1 MIYDYRDAKQLK
13 VDLISGCEKNQ
24 VRGCTAAPEEVYD
37 GRSPLVGSF
46 EYFQS
51 SFQGDLFFFGI
62 GSVSRVPSLCAVAKD
77 EEDDD
82 KRNDTAGEAGRLTT
96 EEERHKMEGYW
107 SMVSDVTI
115 C

>member
-13 VDLISGCEKNQ
+13 VDLISGCEKQN
-24 VRGCTAAPEEVYD
+24 
-37 GRSPLVGSF
+37 PLGSGGGLRWA
-46 EYFQS
+46 QS
-51 SFQGDLFFFGI
+51 ALLNILFLAGGIFFFFFFGI

-82 KRNDTAGEAGRLTT
+82 KRSKTAGEAGRLTT
-96 EEERHKMEGYW
+96 EEERHEMEGYW

>member
-1 MIYDYRDAKQLK
+1 MGA
-13 VDLISGCEKNQ
+13 
-24 VRGCTAAPEEVYD
+24 VR
-37 GRSPLVGSF
+37 SF
-46 EYFQS
+46 EYFVPCRGN
-51 SFQGDLFFFGI
+51 FFFFFGI

-82 KRNDTAGEAGRLTT
+82 KRSKTAGEAGRLTT
-96 EEERHKMEGYW
+96 EEERHEMEGYW